1 LQKRSVTTGCTRPIG
16 ARQCAPKP
24 PDDKPGS
31 FAFHISEAAVHGL
44 RRTGHDLPFV
54 PTSDGGRSAGR
65 SRHQN
70 ARMKT
75 VRDLSKPPQING
87 RVEAIVVR
95 GSPREVA
102 RTVESTV
109 ALAGVGLEDDRLGQ
123 RGEPE
128 LSTRQVTLI
137 QAEHLEV
144 IARLA
149 RVDRV
154 DPVGLRRNLVVSGIN
169 LLALRNA
176 RLQVGDA
183 LLEIVGPCQP
193 CSRMEETIGP
203 GGYAAMRGHGGMTA
217 RVITTGSIR
226 LGDVV
231 RAQP

>member
-1 LQKRSVTTGCTRPIG
+1 
-16 ARQCAPKP
+16 
-24 PDDKPGS
+24 
-31 FAFHISEAAVHGL
+31 
-44 RRTGHDLPFV
+44 
-54 PTSDGGRSAGR
+54 
-65 SRHQN
+65 
-70 ARMKT
+70 MKT
-75 VRDLSKPPQING
+75 LRDLNRPLQIEG
-87 RVEAIVVR
+87 RVEGIVVR

-109 ALAGVGLEDDRLGQ
+109 ALAGIGLSDDHLGQ
-123 RGEPE
+123 RGEAE

-137 QAEHLEV
+137 QAEHLDV

-149 RVDRV
+149 RVERV
-154 DPVGLRRNLVVSGIN
+154 DPLVLRRNLIVSGIN
-169 LLALRNA
+169 LLALKSA

-193 CSRMEETIGP
+193 CSRMEEAIGP

-226 LGDVV
+226 VGDAV